1 MLRRYAV
8 SVSSTEERLVLEW
21 QWGKKWDTEGEKGNL
36 FSLTFLPVVVG
47 IPLKSSSWK
56 VSWSGSGM
64 KVWSLPCISF
74 RRSLPKQGSMP
85 GISDLSL
92 NPGFPGCTFFIW
104 EPWNIHWLAL
114 QSWTSCPSAHTNLGG
129 LPVKFCAAVSLCG
142 VKCACHEIR
151 NCPFR
156 GYCNLDNIRQIR
168 TNLPKEGEN
177 SSAPKPKPGV
187 VSLLQYLRLEQWCR
201 HLGFCHLELIK
212 KSLIR
217 IFSAPWGGIGHQQSQ
232 CKEQKLLNSL
242 LWQWGLQTLA
252 CSYCYPEIF
261 IS

>member
-1 MLRRYAV
+1 MTVGEEMRYTGGKRKPV
-8 SVSSTEERLVLEW
+8 QFDLSPCGSWDLSVELQL
-21 QWGKKWDTEGEKGNL
+21 G
-36 FSLTFLPVVVG
+36 SL
-47 IPLKSSSWK
+47 WA
-56 VSWSGSGM
+56 GSGM
-64 KVWSLPCISF
+64 KIWSQPCNYF
-74 RRSLPKQGSMP
+74 RRSPPKQGSMP
-85 GISDLSL
+85 GISDLPL

-104 EPWNIHWLAL
+104 EPWNIPWLAL
-114 QSWTSCPSAHTNLGG
+114 QSWTSCP
-129 LPVKFCAAVSLCG
+129 LPTQTLDSFMWGSGSLCG

-151 NCPFR
+151 YCPFH
-156 GYCNLDNIRQIR
+156 GYHRLDNIKQFRA
-168 TNLPKEGEN
+168 NLPKERKN
-177 SSAPKPKPGV
+177 SSAHDPKPGV
-187 VSLLQYLRLEQWCR
+187 VSLLQHLRLEQWCR

-217 IFSAPWGGIGHQQSQ
+217 IFSTPWGGIRRQQSQ